1 MAFWDRVKLML
12 ATQPILADQ
21 GMLETRAIDSFRRSS
36 GAN

>member
-21 GMLETRAIDSFRRSS
+21 GMLETRPSTRSS
-36 GAN
+36 IIRG